1 MGERGSVC
9 VQKPWYRIV
18 PHIKYHMDQK
28 RTKRSKPDSVA
39 PNCREEFHQLL
50 VTAMVQEVDL
60 AALAGEV
67 AKRIV
72 PQVSGALSVDELASQ
87 LVSKHREHLTATLAK
102 ALIAELICDG
112 VCN

>member
-1 MGERGSVC
+1 MCAQR
-9 VQKPWYRIV
+9 PWYRIV
-18 PHIKYHMDQK
+18 PHIKEHMDQK
-28 RTKRSKPDSVA
+28 RTKRSKPDSVV

-102 ALIAELICDG
+102 ALIAELMDQSG
-112 VCN
+112 A

>member
-1 MGERGSVC
+1 MNAAQRAFKHSGIESHYTSKSGMDS
-9 VQKPWYRIV
+9 KRI
-18 PHIKYHMDQK
+18 
-28 RTKRSKPDSVA
+28 KRSKPDSVA

>member
-1 MGERGSVC
+1 MDS
-9 VQKPWYRIV
+9 KRI
-18 PHIKYHMDQK
+18 
-28 RTKRSKPDSVA
+28 KRSKPDSVA
-39 PNCREEFHQLL
+39 PELRQLL

-67 AKRIV
+67 AKRIA
-72 PQVSGALSVDELASQ
+72 PQVSGALSVDELALQ
-87 LVSKHREHLTATLAK
+87 LMSKHREHLTATLAK

>member
-1 MGERGSVC
+1 
-9 VQKPWYRIV
+9 
-18 PHIKYHMDQK
+18 MDQK

-39 PNCREEFHQLL
+39 PTPREEFHQHL
-50 VTAMVQEVDL
+50 VTAMVQEIDL
-60 AALAGEV
+60 AALASEV

-87 LVSKHREHLTATLAK
+87 LVSKHRAHLTATLAK
-102 ALIAELICDG
+102 VLIAELMCDG

>member
-1 MGERGSVC
+1 MNAAQRAFKNSGIES
-9 VQKPWYRIV
+9 YRTS
-18 PHIKYHMDQK
+18 KSGMDSK
-28 RTKRSKPDSVA
+28 RIKRSKPDSVA
-39 PNCREEFHQLL
+39 PNCRKEFHQLL

-102 ALIAELICDG
+102 ELIAELICDG